1 MVSIVITIE
10 HTFIVIVIIITSMFT
25 TVIVIVTAGGFRPS
39 LGVFGPIDFVSD
51 VFGLGVLGFGV

>member
-1 MVSIVITIE
+1 MIE
-10 HTFIVIVIIITSMFT
+10 HMFIVIVIIITSMFT

-51 VFGLGVLGFGV
+51 VSGLGVLGFGV